1 MRQIFATAFMLSVL
15 AGCAATR
22 QQVAENLG
30 QRFMGQNADALVTEF
45 GPPASTFRMNSGET
59 AYVWQLSAVTSFV
72 YGEGQGAAATS
83 YCRVKV
89 IASPAGIVTALTTE
103 DASGTGGILGLAGI
117 DVRGSICA
125 RRLGMPR
132 RS

>member
-1 MRQIFATAFMLSVL
+1 MRSIVATAVFLFVL
-15 AGCAATR
+15 AACAATR
-22 QQVAENLG
+22 QEVAQNLG
-30 QRFMGQNADALVTEF
+30 QRYMGQNADALVSEF

-83 YCRVKV
+83 YCRIKV
-89 IASPAGIVTALTTE
+89 IASPGGIVTALTTE
-103 DASGTGGILGLAGI
+103 DASGTGGFLGLAGI

-132 RS
+132 RT